1 MEHCVFLLTIFYLA
15 YSIKQIPLKR
25 IVHPLPKNLSLFT
38 HPHVVPNPM
47 CGHILICEILLN
59 FLYKKGPRSI
69 ANSILM
75 YEAEHTQKSQL
86 SVGQ

>member
-1 MEHCVFLLTIFYLA
+1 MLFQTQCVVISSYVNFY
-15 YSIKQIPLKR
+15 
-25 IVHPLPKNLSLFT
+25 SL
-38 HPHVVPNPM
+38 
-47 CGHILICEILLN
+47 
-59 FLYKKGPRSI
+59 KKGPRSI